1 VKADSCIR
9 RHTIP
14 GNVTGSASRCHTIA
28 KEKRE
33 GSISPKRPH
42 LDRMTRSIA
51 KQSRLKR
58 VNIDFTEEAAS
69 RQDDKVD
76 SKKISFEKSY
86 IY

>member
-1 VKADSCIR
+1 VSHHCQGKKRRVDFSEKA
-9 RHTIP
+9 
-14 GNVTGSASRCHTIA
+14 ASRQDDKVDSKTI
-28 KEKRE
+28 
-33 GSISPKRPH
+33 S
-42 LDRMTRSIA
+42 LA